1 MQLTYPGVYV
11 TEIPSSVR
19 PIATVATS
27 IAAFVDSFTSG
38 PVDTAV
44 QIFGMADFER
54 IYGPVGYSP
63 ASYQIAQF
71 FLNGGASAWVVRV
84 APGGQAAT
92 VEVDDTSNAKSF
104 VATAVNAGKWGNNV
118 RLSVEPVAKGGT
130 ISATTFNLGITRY
143 APSSSAIVA
152 SERYNNLSKDGFDA
166 TVKDASQL
174 VTLAAV
180 SPGVQPAPNGTLAAA
195 AFTVPVP
202 QLDGKTV
209 NVAVN
214 TGAATPL
221 TLKLPAGA
229 DDTHLTSANAR
240 AMLESALRIA
250 GASATPPIPALAG
263 ATVTIV
269 GGRFWV
275 RTDPRTTNYKPGDY
289 ITITETAGL
298 GFGTGSFANVQEY
311 ALGDTTAAIQAQK
324 QGTLGS
330 DGATPLDATALIGDP
345 VAKSGTWAL
354 ENADLFNILCIPRAS
369 DLGGTDMQAVFGFAV
384 PYCERRRA
392 MFIADLT
399 KDETTPAKVQT
410 FLENNPGL
418 VSPNVAVYFPRVVVP
433 DPADGYRLK
442 AIGTSGTIAGI
453 WAKTDNDRGVW
464 KAPAGIDALLRGVAG
479 LEYVMTDGENGALN
493 PLAIDCLRNFPVYG
507 QVVWGART
515 MFGAD
520 DRASEW
526 KYIPIRRLALMI
538 EESLF
543 RGTKWVVFE
552 PNDEPLWAKIRQNV
566 GAFMTQLFRQGAFQ
580 GSTPDKAFFV
590 KCDGETTTAADRN
603 AGVVNIEVG
612 FAPLKPAEFVVLK
625 IQQIPDV
632 T

>member
-27 IAAFVDSFTSG
+27 IAAFVDSFSAG
-38 PVDTAV
+38 PVDRAV

-54 IYGPVGYSP
+54 IYGAVGSSP
-63 ASYQIAQF
+63 ASYQVAQF
-71 FLNGGASAWVVRV
+71 FLNGGSSAWVVRV
-84 APGGQAAT
+84 APGGVQAT
-92 VEVDDTSNAKSF
+92 TIVDDTTMAAISF
-104 VATAVNAGKWGNNV
+104 TATAANAGAWANAV
-118 RLSVEPVAKGGT
+118 RLSVEPVVTGGDVSAK
-130 ISATTFNLGITRY
+130 TFNLGVTRY
-143 APSSSAIVA
+143 ASITSNAIVS
-152 SERYNNLSKDGFDA
+152 SERYSSLDKGDFVDG
-166 TVKDASQL
+166 VNDASQL
-174 VTLAAV
+174 VTLAAGTAV
-180 SPGVQPAPNGTLAAA
+180 LPAANGTLAAKKIPA
-195 AFTVPVP
+195 AVAG
-202 QLDGKTV
+202 LDGKTLKA
-209 NVAVN
+209 N
-214 TGAATPL
+214 GIDI

-229 DDTHLTSANAR
+229 DNTALTPANVR

-250 GASATPPIPALAG
+250 GASQPTPVAALAG
-263 ATVTIV
+263 ATVSIV
-269 GGRFWV
+269 GGRLWI
-275 RTDPRTTNYKPGDY
+275 RTDPRTTNYKPGDV
-289 ITITETAGL
+289 ITLADGTAALATIGL
-298 GFGTGSFANVQEY
+298 DGAFPNVQEY
-311 ALGDTTAAIQAQK
+311 ALGVIADNRAQK
-324 QGTLGS
+324 KGVAGA
-330 DGATPLDATALIGDP
+330 DGAGVDGIALVGDLL
-345 VAKSGTWAL
+345 AKSGMYAL
-354 ENADLFNILCIPRAS
+354 ENADLFNILCIPRAPELTS
-369 DLGGTDMQAVFGFAV
+369 GELTALLGFAI
-384 PYCERRRA
+384 PYCEQRRA
-392 MFIADLT
+392 MFIADLPST
-399 KDETTPAKVQT
+399 ATTPATVQT
-410 FLENNPGL
+410 FVENNPLL
-418 VSPNVAVYFPRVVVP
+418 VSPNAALYFPRVQVP

-442 AIGTSGTIAGI
+442 TIGNSGTVAGI

-479 LEYVMTDGENGALN
+479 LEYLMTDGENGVLN
-493 PLAIDCLRNFPVYG
+493 PLAIDCLRSFPVYG

-520 DRASEW
+520 ARASEW
-526 KYIPIRRLALMI
+526 KYVPIRRLALMI

-590 KCDGETTTAADRN
+590 KCDGETTTSADRN
-603 AGVVNIEVG
+603 LGVVNIEVG

>member
-1 MQLTYPGVYV
+1 VQLTYPGVYV

-27 IAAFVDSFTSG
+27 IAAFVDSFTAG

-54 IYGPVGYSP
+54 IYGPVGSSP

-71 FLNGGASAWVVRV
+71 FLNGGSSAWVVRV
-84 APGGQAAT
+84 APGGKGASVG
-92 VEVDDTSNAKSF
+92 VESTAVADSF
-104 VATAVNAGKWGNNV
+104 TATAANAGTWANAV
-118 RLSVEPVAKGGT
+118 RLSVEPTVKSGDVA
-130 ISATTFNLGITRY
+130 SDTFNLNVVRY
-143 APSSSAIVA
+143 ASTTSNAIVS
-152 SERYNNLSKDGFDA
+152 SERYSGLSTS
-166 TVKDASQL
+166 TVQGTVNDSSQL
-174 VTLAAV
+174 VTIAAA
-180 SPGVQPAPNGTLAAA
+180 STPATPAVNGTLA
-195 AFTVPVP
+195 FKQLVVPTA
-202 QLDGKTV
+202 LDSKTV
-209 NVAVN
+209 SVTVN
-214 TGAATPL
+214 GGTAATV
-221 TLKLPAGA
+221 TLKLPIGA
-229 DDTHLTSANAR
+229 TDATVTVANAR
-240 AMLESALRIA
+240 AALETALRTQGATA
-250 GASATPPIPALAG
+250 GVPALAG
-263 ATVTIV
+263 ATVTVV
-269 GGRFWV
+269 GGHLWV
-275 RTDPRTTNYKPGDY
+275 RTDPRTTGYNPADY
-289 ITITETAGL
+289 IAITDGTATL
-298 GFGTGSFANVQEY
+298 GFAAGTYANVQEY
-311 ALGDTTAAIQAQK
+311 VLGGAAVQAQK
-324 QGTLGS
+324 AGTAGT
-330 DGATPLDATALIGDP
+330 DPTGVDATAIIGDLNT
-345 VAKSGTWAL
+345 KTGMYAL
-354 ENADLFNILCIPRAS
+354 ENADLFNILCLPRAVQLS
-369 DLGGTDMQAVFGFAV
+369 DGDLAAILGAAV
-384 PYCERRRA
+384 PYCEVRRA
-392 MFIADLT
+392 MFIADLPDT
-399 KDETTPAKVQT
+399 ATTPESVQK
-410 FLENNPGL
+410 FVDSHPQL
-418 VSPNVAVYFPRVVVP
+418 VSPNAAVYFPRVLLP
-433 DPADGYRLK
+433 DPADAYRINK
-442 AIGTSGTIAGI
+442 FGNSGTVAGV

-493 PLAIDCLRNFPVYG
+493 PFAIDCLRNFPVYG

-520 DRASEW
+520 ARASEW
-526 KYIPIRRLALMI
+526 KYVPIRRLALMI

-603 AGVVNIEVG
+603 LGVVNIEVG